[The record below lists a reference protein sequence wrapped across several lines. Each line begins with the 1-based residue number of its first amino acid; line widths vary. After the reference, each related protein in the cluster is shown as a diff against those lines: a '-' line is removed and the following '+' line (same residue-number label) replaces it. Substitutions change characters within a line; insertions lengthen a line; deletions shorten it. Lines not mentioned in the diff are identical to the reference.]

1 MRKEFWRNFDFWLY
15 GDVVI
20 LCVFGIVM
28 IQSALAGNL
37 EVSVNSQ
44 ILYVGIGLVLIM
56 VLTLIDYHYLESLA
70 NLMYFGIIILLF
82 ALRIFGEATFG
93 SARWLDLGFVSIQP
107 SEFAKTILIIRL
119 AKYFSDNWNNK
130 HDMRWIMKSFL
141 LTFGIVLFVL
151 LQPNLST
158 SIVLMVL
165 WFSMLWV
172 SKVEMKYLMILG
184 IVGMVFLI
192 ILTVW
197 IFVSPDTVPFI
208 QGYQLGRL
216 QTFFSDSTD
225 ETARYGDKYNVDQA
239 VISLGSGKLFGQ
251 GYGNGTQVQL
261 RFLKVRH
268 TDFIFSAL
276 GQEFGFVG
284 TIVVIL
290 LLLFVVLRCLR
301 AARLAPDMF
310 GALICYGVATL
321 FFFQM
326 VVNIGVNLQVLPV
339 TGLTLPF
346 VSYGGS
352 STLALT
358 VAIGLVESVAARQ
371 EKKEEIV

>member
-1 MRKEFWRNFDFWLY
+1 
-15 GDVVI
+15 
-20 LCVFGIVM
+20 M

-37 EVSVNSQ
+37 EVSVDSQ
-44 ILYVGIGLVLIM
+44 ILYVGIGLVLIIL
-56 VLTLIDYHYLESLA
+56 LTLVDYHYLDSLS
-70 NLMYFGIIILLF
+70 NLMYFGIIGLLLV
-82 ALRIFGEATFG
+82 LRLFGEATFG
-93 SARWLDLGFVSIQP
+93 SARWLNLGFVSIQP

-119 AKYFSDNWNNK
+119 AKYFADTWNAK
-130 HDMRWIMKSFL
+130 HDMQWILKSFT
-141 LTFGIVLFVL
+141 LTFGIVLFVF

-158 SIVLMVL
+158 SIVMMVL

-172 SKVEMKYLMILG
+172 SKVPTKYLVILG
-184 IVGMVFLI
+184 AIGLVLLI

-197 IFVSPDTVPFI
+197 VLVSPDTVPFI
-208 QGYQLGRL
+208 QGYQLDRL
-216 QTFFSDSTD
+216 NNFFSTSTD

-284 TIVVIL
+284 TIMVIFL
-290 LLLFVVLRCLR
+290 LVFVVLRCLR
-301 AARLAPDMF
+301 VARFAPDMF

-321 FFFQM
+321 ILFQM
-326 VVNIGVNLQVLPV
+326 AVNIGVNLQVLPV

-346 VSYGGS
+346 ISYGGS

-358 VAIGLVESVAARQ
+358 IAIGLVESVAVRQ